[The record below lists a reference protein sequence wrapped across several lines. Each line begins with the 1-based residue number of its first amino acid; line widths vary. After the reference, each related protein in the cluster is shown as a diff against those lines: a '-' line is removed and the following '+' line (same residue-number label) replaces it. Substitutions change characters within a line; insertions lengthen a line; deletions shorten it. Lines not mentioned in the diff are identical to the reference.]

1 MPILCT
7 ICAREGSKGVIGKA
21 LRLLNDKPLVA
32 YTIEQAL
39 SANIFDHVVISTDSK
54 KIAEKSKTFGAEYF
68 FIRPKELATDTS
80 NKLDVIRHA
89 LLEAEKIY
97 KKKFEIIVDLDITS
111 PLRNVADIQK
121 ALKNFLDTNSDN
133 LISACPSKKNPYFNM
148 VEIVNNRV
156 QIIKKTQKQI
166 IHRQK
171 APKTYEM
178 NAAIYIWKREVILN
192 SNELFTDKTC
202 LYEMSEKQSFD
213 IDTEHDLS
221 IVEFLLKKNCND

>member
-111 PLRNVADIQK
+111 PLRDVADIQK

-213 IDTEHDLS
+213 IDTEHDLN